1 MNWQAGTR
9 MSSNIAQLMFFLS
22 TMTVEQLI
30 LCQIV
35 RYPKNPPYSISPSM
49 LNALSIST
57 FIYTRVPASQPKDI
71 S

>member
-9 MSSNIAQLMFFLS
+9 MSSNI
-22 TMTVEQLI
+22 EQLI
-30 LCQIV
+30 VFYQQWQLNDLCQIV
-35 RYPKNPPYSISPSM
+35 RYPKNLPYSTSPSI

-57 FIYTRVPASQPKDI
+57 FIYTRVPASQQKDI